1 MQWKPSTVTNTTM
14 TIPMS
19 MTISISM
26 MVRNITMRTTIAMR
40 MLTNTAIAMTE
51 RRFMTIKIHMGL
63 MIMIMGT
70 TKKNPMI
77 IHISKN

>member
-26 MVRNITMRTTIAMR
+26 MVRNITMLTTIAMH

-51 RRFMTIKIHMGL
+51 RRFMTIQIHMGL
-63 MIMIMGT
+63 MIMITGT

-77 IHISKN
+77 IHINKN